1 MLERAVA
8 AAITRGAKILTGVQ
22 ARWIGCAPAATQRI
36 YFANHSSHVDFI
48 LLWSSLPA
56 ALRRSTRPVAAGDYW
71 NASRLRQYL
80 IHRVFHGV
88 VVERGQID
96 RASSPIAPIVDALDR
111 GDSLI
116 LFPEGTRGQG
126 EQMLPFKSGIYY
138 IAQARPDVELVPVWM
153 DNTCRV
159 MPKGA
164 LFPIPLLCSVRFGAP
179 TRLRPDESGPQFLS
193 RLRQGVLELAG
204 K

>member
-1 MLERAVA
+1 MIERAVA
-8 AAITRGAKILTGVQ
+8 ALITRGAKILTGVQ

-48 LLWSSLPA
+48 LLWSTLPA
-56 ALRRSTRPVAAGDYW
+56 VLRATTRPVAAADYW
-71 NASRLRQYL
+71 NGSRLRQYL

-88 VVERGQID
+88 VVGRGQMD

-126 EQMLPFKSGIYY
+126 GQMLPFKSGIYY

-153 DNTCRV
+153 DNTYRV

-164 LFPIPLLCSVRFGAP
+164 LFPIPLLCSVRFGTP

-193 RLRQGVLELAG
+193 RLRQGVMELAG

>member
-8 AAITRGAKILTGVQ
+8 SAITRGAKILTGVQ
-22 ARWIGCAPAATQRI
+22 ARWIGCAPTATQRI

-48 LLWSSLPA
+48 LLWSTLPA
-56 ALRRSTRPVAAGDYW
+56 ALRSTTRPVAAADYW
-71 NASRLRQYL
+71 NGSRLRQYL
-80 IHRVFHGV
+80 INRVFHGV
-88 VVERGQID
+88 VVERGQMD
-96 RASSPIAPIVDALDR
+96 RTASPIAPVVDALDR

-116 LFPEGTRGQG
+116 LFPEGTRGRG
-126 EQMLPFKSGIYY
+126 EEMLPFKSGIYY

-153 DNTCRV
+153 DNTYRV

-193 RLRQGVLELAG
+193 RLRQGVMDLAG